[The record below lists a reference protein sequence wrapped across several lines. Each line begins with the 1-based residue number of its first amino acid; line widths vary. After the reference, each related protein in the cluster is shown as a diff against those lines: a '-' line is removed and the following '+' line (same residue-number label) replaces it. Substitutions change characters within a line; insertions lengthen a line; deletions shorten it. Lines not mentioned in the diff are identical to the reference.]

1 MFRDVGSSGKILV
14 LGDST
19 CAYCVDTEWE
29 ASWRDL
35 RADVCE
41 LSGGERD
48 VHFGCVSGA
57 KVTDFIRQ
65 AQVSAAYGVNFY
77 DWVFVVGGWNSSD
90 VWVFGISLS
99 GVFFSKPPP
108 LPLST
113 GPRIPPN

>member
-1 MFRDVGSSGKILV
+1 M
-14 LGDST
+14 
-19 CAYCVDTEWE
+19 
-29 ASWRDL
+29 

-99 GVFFSKPPP
+99 GVFFSKPSPTP
-108 LPLST
+108 FIDGAPNTSELDTDRSVIEDATREFIPYCADNLSK
-113 GPRIPPN
+113 